1 MGTLQSML
9 RVSLLDDVSGKARHI
24 TRALDG
30 LRAQQ
35 MSTFAPMRSLIGQT
49 IALGA
54 GYLGGRS
61 AMSAT
66 AGAAIEFE
74 TAFADVKKVVE
85 ATDEQFEN
93 MRRGIR
99 AMSGEIPMA
108 STEIAALFAA
118 AGEAG
123 IATEDLRAFSE
134 MAARVGIAFDMTA
147 EQAGGSLA
155 SLKTQLNLSVS
166 ETALFADAIN
176 HLSNNMASSAKDVT
190 EFMLRVGSFGEMGGF
205 AKEELAAMG
214 SAMIAAGSDASTAG
228 TAMLN
233 VIRSLTKGGF
243 AKKSQQDAAKALGL
257 HLPSI
262 AKDMQKD
269 AKGTLRKVLMSVA
282 AMPKENQVALLS
294 EFFGDEARAFMP
306 LVGNIKLLDQALA
319 SVADRTQYAGS
330 AFREYVERAN
340 TTQNILDLLRNKF
353 SNKFAE
359 MGDAMLPSIR
369 EGAIAIGE
377 VLDSLGERASVF
389 DKVRFGL
396 QGFLKGFGYDGGIK
410 EMVHDI
416 ADLLLGPASGDAA
429 DKIGRTFMQAKE
441 WGASIRALSDAIR
454 ESPITQFMGELA
466 PYGFKL
472 FLWGTGIAFLA
483 TTVRK
488 LAGAVMLLSGASTL
502 IGVLKTLGKISAI
515 ASGGKGL
522 GAAAAG
528 AAGVVAGTAGKG
540 QGRSGGGPGL
550 TKMLMGPLGMAS
562 LVSDI
567 PDDKEGLKA
576 FFDAS
581 AARSENWNA
590 WLEKSV
596 GSPSSWLGLNKEGQE
611 PFWKR
616 FMFNK
621 ALEPGFNF
629 REHAGIDTQQSQR
642 PTVDVETLRAA
653 VQSSGPQDVRVTNPQ
668 APNVTVHA
676 PITITGVTDP
686 RAAADAALAQ
696 LGAQVKNAAE
706 SSFSD

>member
-54 GYLGGRS
+54 GYLGGKS

-340 TTQNILDLLRNKF
+340 TTQNVLDLLRNKF

-389 DKVRFGL
+389 DRLRFGL

-454 ESPITQFMGELA
+454 ESPITQFMAELA

-483 TTVRK
+483 TMVRK

-502 IGVLKTLGKISAI
+502 IGVLKTLGKISAL
-515 ASGGKGL
+515 ASGGAVAGST
-522 GAAAAG
+522 AAAG
-528 AAGVVAGTAGKG
+528 AAGAAAGGAGKVAAAAGGGILARAGSLLKTVGLLGTVLGGTAVVLNAGKERIQADPERQKRADAHSEQNLNWLKG
-540 QGRSGGGPGL
+540 WLIG
-550 TKMLMGPLGMAS
+550 
-562 LVSDI
+562 DI
-567 PDDKEGLKA
+567 GK
-576 FFDAS
+576 
-581 AARSENWNA
+581 
-590 WLEKSV
+590 
-596 GSPSSWLGLNKEGQE
+596 
-611 PFWKR
+611 
-616 FMFNK
+616 
-621 ALEPGFNF
+621 PGFNF
-629 REHAGIDTQQSQR
+629 RESMRIDTPQSQSQR
-642 PTVDVETLRAA
+642 PPVDMETLRAA
-653 VQSSGPQDVRVTNPQ
+653 FRPPATQDVRVVNQQP
-668 APNVTVHA
+668 PNVTVHA
-676 PITITGVTDP
+676 PITITGVSDP
-686 RAAADAALAQ
+686 KAAADAALSQ
-696 LGAQVKNAAE
+696 LGQQVKSATE
-706 SSFSD
+706 GSFSD